1 MDQLLIYGV
10 NPFSMSF
17 FIVFFYFIDPY
28 GRLKTSPLGSSVDTR
43 WICSVNIA
51 DQKILWFQEESKP
64 KTKILFFQCFQY
76 EEKEAF
82 TPSMAIS
89 NLGGQAGLWLGC
101 SAITIIHALVYAVR
115 ALASRCWEAKTQEIS
130 NDRREIS
137 VISAN
142 STPDIHPKQDIRAL
156 GLRIKPNELG
166 KWKKVRTEYTAFI
179 LRKMCP
185 EMYRIS

>member
-1 MDQLLIYGV
+1 MDTWWIMEAFTQRTRGFGDSKKSP
-10 NPFSMSF
+10 NP
-17 FIVFFYFIDPY
+17 
-28 GRLKTSPLGSSVDTR
+28 K
-43 WICSVNIA
+43 
-51 DQKILWFQEESKP
+51 Q
-64 KTKILFFQCFQY
+64 ILFFQCFQY

-130 NDRREIS
+130 DDRRAIS

-142 STPDIHPKQDIRAL
+142 STPDIHLKKDIRAL

-166 KWKKVRTEYTAFI
+166 N
-179 LRKMCP
+179 
-185 EMYRIS
+185 